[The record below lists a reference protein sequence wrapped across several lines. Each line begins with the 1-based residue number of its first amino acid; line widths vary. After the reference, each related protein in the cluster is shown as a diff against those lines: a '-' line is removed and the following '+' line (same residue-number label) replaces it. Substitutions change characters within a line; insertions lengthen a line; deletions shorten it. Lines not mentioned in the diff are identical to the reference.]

1 VLGGG
6 IVRVWR
12 SPDGGNFLAPAAL
25 EHPALAAFRRVGDA
39 VPWQDFPVERHWE
52 FASGAADGTGDGGA
66 VPIAAYRNG
75 LPAILEHRLGTGTVL
90 TITTPVSQPA
100 TDPDAWNTLATG
112 FEPWPFVMLA
122 NESLRHVVDTADD
135 RNIVAG
141 RPAVL
146 HVDRRDVPA
155 AFVRSPAGDDFPAA
169 IDQAQ
174 GTITVTATQVPGNY
188 VVRAGGEA
196 AGFIKG
202 FSANLDAAAT
212 DTARLDDGLLRAVL
226 GPAARVA
233 HTEQELVRDVNLER
247 VGAELSGWLLL
258 LAAAVIAA
266 DWVVANR
273 FYAPRGEPAA
283 GTAAATG
290 FPGPPPLAAA
300 AEAGG

>member
-1 VLGGG
+1 
-6 IVRVWR
+6 
-12 SPDGGNFLAPAAL
+12 
-25 EHPALAAFRRVGDA
+25 
-39 VPWQDFPVERHWE
+39 
-52 FASGAADGTGDGGA
+52 
-66 VPIAAYRNG
+66 
-75 LPAILEHRLGTGTVL
+75 
-90 TITTPVSQPA
+90 
-100 TDPDAWNTLATG
+100 
-112 FEPWPFVMLA
+112 
-122 NESLRHVVDTADD
+122 
-135 RNIVAG
+135 
-141 RPAVL
+141 VL

-169 IDQAQ
+169 IDQAR

-266 DWVVANR
+266 DWMVANR
-273 FYAPRGEPAA
+273 FYAPRGEPVL
-283 GTAAATG
+283 AAAADTG
-290 FPGPPPLAAA
+290 FARAPPLPAA